1 MGIGYRIRRST
12 DSAGQVLL
20 YAGYKSA
27 RTRTVACSVI
37 RCIIEHGNR
46 GIHVHQHGKTI
57 AVGIGNL
64 THTAV

>member
-37 RCIIEHGNR
+37 R